1 MQVDVICKICN
12 NLSISVFVEVL
23 RLNLSLAQACFL
35 IFVNDCLICLKGYSA
50 RNYKK
55 KSRLNCENKW

>member
-1 MQVDVICKICN
+1 MICKICN
-12 NLSISVFVEVL
+12 NLSVSVFVEVL

-55 KSRLNCENKW
+55 KVKAKL